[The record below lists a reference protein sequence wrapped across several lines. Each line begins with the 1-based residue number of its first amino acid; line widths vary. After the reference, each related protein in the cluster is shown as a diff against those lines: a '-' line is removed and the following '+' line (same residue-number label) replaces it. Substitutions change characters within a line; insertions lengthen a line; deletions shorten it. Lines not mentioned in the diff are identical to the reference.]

1 MPSTALPHSA
11 RPGRTPS
18 RVARAI
24 RDLSI
29 DRRGAAAVEFALVSS
44 MLICTILFIMM
55 VGLILYMNQALDYAT
70 SKAARQVMTGSVQ
83 KNGTNQSDFRTQVLC
98 PYLPTAMSC
107 NNVIVNVQS
116 LAVAA
121 QPGQP
126 GWYYSFVRSDLRGLT
141 IPTLANSGAQ
151 YDAGVQ
157 QSFVYMQ
164 VVYPITFLP
173 GFLAKIMGGATY
185 NGSPAY
191 LAVSTAAF
199 RNEQY

>member
-1 MPSTALPHSA
+1 
-11 RPGRTPS
+11 
-18 RVARAI
+18 VARAI
-24 RDLSI
+24 RALSI

-83 KNGTNQSDFRTQVLC
+83 KNGTNQSDFRTQLLC

-107 NNVIVNVQS
+107 NNVIVNVQT
-116 LAVAA
+116 LAEAA
-121 QPGQP
+121 QPG
-126 GWYYSFVRSDLRGLT
+126 GYYSFVRSDQRGLT

-151 YDAGVQ
+151 YNTGVQ
-157 QSFVYMQ
+157 QSYVYIQ
-164 VVYPITFLP
+164 VIYPITFLP
-173 GFLAKIMGGATY
+173 GFLANMLGGATY

-191 LAVSTAAF
+191 LAISTAAF